1 MGTAGGHRGAL
12 RGDAVSGCV
21 DVELH
26 RGVLRSGLAWLCDTE
41 QPEMA
46 VLQHHGEGLA
56 SLGNRGV
63 RFIPSGWAGRVVIV
77 VDVTKVEYGTDPRA
91 RGPLNPL
98 TVGELGAFT
107 GLLVDLGHTVVHT
120 WNGHPAATGSLALA
134 EPAHPSLQAAVFR
147 YLAGCPRH
155 RTTLCRCGWYG
166 EGHRHVIG
174 VRAVHH
180 QLQSDA
186 AVGVLHE

>member
-1 MGTAGGHRGAL
+1 MGTAGRHRGAL
-12 RGDAVSGCV
+12 RSDAVSAGV
-21 DVELH
+21 DVEAH
-26 RGVLRSGLAWLCDTE
+26 RAALRSGLAWLYDTE

-46 VLQHHGEGLA
+46 ILQHHGE
-56 SLGNRGV
+56 SLSSQGNRSV

-98 TVGELGAFT
+98 AVGELDAFA
-107 GLLVDLGHTVVHT
+107 GVLADLGHTVVHT
-120 WNGHPAATGSLALA
+120 WNGHPAAIGSLALA
-134 EPAHPSLQAAVFR
+134 EPAHPSLRAAVSR

-166 EGHRHVIG
+166 EGNRHVIG

-180 QLQSDA
+180 QLQSA
-186 AVGVLHE
+186 AAAGGLHE